1 MFWVTTI
8 FVIIILIFFNALYV
22 ASEFSTV
29 SSRRSRLSHQANEGN
44 KLAETILR
52 IVENPQRL
60 DSYVATCQVGITIS
74 SLVLGFYGQ
83 GQLTN
88 SITPIITS
96 FSNLSHSGAQS
107 ISATVILII
116 LSIFQILLGEIVPK
130 NIGIQYPERLALMTA
145 IPMRWSEVIFKPLI
159 WLFNGS
165 GILIMRLL
173 KLEPSTEHS
182 HIHSPEEI
190 AFLIEE
196 SGEGGALKTEEHRL
210 LVNTLKMRE
219 ATIRQ
224 VMIPRA
230 RMLTAPIT
238 TSRKQ
243 LLSLVAD
250 SPYSRIPIFE
260 EDIDKILGVIHLRD
274 LLCLEYYEET
284 LPIHHLIHPVPFI
297 PESISVKETFN
308 LLQKKRFQAAIVLDE
323 YGGTSG
329 LVTLEDIL
337 EQIFGDLKDEFD
349 AETPK
354 FQLLPGNQI
363 WIRGDMLI
371 GQVNELLNI
380 NLPEEDIDTIG
391 GLILNEIGYV
401 PIANDEVMISKFKFR
416 VEKMSGRGVAIASY
430 SATPEL
436 IQVINEKYP

>member
-1 MFWVTTI
+1 
-8 FVIIILIFFNALYV
+8 
-22 ASEFSTV
+22 
-29 SSRRSRLSHQANEGN
+29 
-44 KLAETILR
+44 
-52 IVENPQRL
+52 
-60 DSYVATCQVGITIS
+60 VGITIS

-83 GQLTN
+83 AQLSSVIASTFTGFGN
-88 SITPIITS
+88 ISES
-96 FSNLSHSGAQS
+96 AAKS
-107 ISATVILII
+107 ISATVILVI
-116 LSIFQILLGEIVPK
+116 LSIFQILLGELIPK
-130 NIGIQYPERLALMTA
+130 NIGIQFPERLALLTA

-190 AFLIEE
+190 ALLIEE

-210 LVNTLKMRE
+210 LSNTLKMRE

-230 RMLTAPIT
+230 RMLTAQNTI
-238 TSRKQ
+238 SRQ
-243 LLSLVAD
+243 HLLSLVAD

-260 EDIDKILGVIHLRD
+260 EDVDKILGVIHLRD
-274 LLCLEYYEET
+274 LLCLEKDEEN
-284 LPIHHLIHPVPFI
+284 LSIQKIIHPVPFV
-297 PESISVKETFN
+297 PESMSVKEIFS
-308 LLQKKRFQAAIVLDE
+308 LLQKKRHQVAIVLDE
-323 YGGTSG
+323 FGGTSG

-349 AETPK
+349 AETPN

-371 GQVNELLNI
+371 SQVNDLLNI
-380 NLPEEDIDTIG
+380 NLPEKDFDTIG
-391 GLILNEIGYV
+391 GMILNEIGYV
-401 PIANDEVMISKFKFR
+401 PIANDEVTISSNKFR
-416 VEKMSGRGVAIASY
+416 VEKMSGRGVAIISY
-430 SATPEL
+430 TATKNL
-436 IQVINEKYP
+436 IQAINDRFS

>member
-8 FVIIILIFFNALYV
+8 LIIIILIFFNALYV

-29 SSRRSRLSHQANEGN
+29 SSRRSRLSHQIKEGN
-44 KLAETILR
+44 RLAETILR

-83 GQLTN
+83 GQLSN
-88 SITPIITS
+88 SIAPIFAS
-96 FSNLSHSGAQS
+96 LGNLSHPVAQS
-107 ISATVILII
+107 ISVTIILIV
-116 LSIFQILLGEIVPK
+116 LSIFQILLGELVPK
-130 NIGIQYPERLALMTA
+130 NIGIQYPEQLAIATA
-145 IPMRWSEVIFKPLI
+145 IPMRWSEIIFKPLI

-165 GILIMRLL
+165 GILIMQLL
-173 KLEPSTEHS
+173 KLDPSTEHS

-190 AFLIEE
+190 ALLIEE

-210 LVNTLKMRE
+210 LANTLKMRE
-219 ATIRQ
+219 STIRH
-224 VMIPRA
+224 VMIPRS

-238 TSRKQ
+238 ISPQQ

-260 EDIDKILGVIHLRD
+260 EDVDKILGVIHLRD
-274 LLCLEYYEET
+274 LLCLQYHGEIQSIRNIIY
-284 LPIHHLIHPVPFI
+284 PVPFL
-297 PESISVKETFN
+297 PESMLVKEAFS

-323 YGGTSG
+323 YGGTLG

-349 AETPK
+349 SEAPK

-363 WIRGDMLI
+363 WLRGDMLI
-371 GQVNELLNI
+371 EQVNDLLNLD
-380 NLPEEDIDTIG
+380 LPNEDIDTIG
-391 GLILNEIGYV
+391 GLILSEIGYV
-401 PIANDEVMISKFKFR
+401 PIANDEVTISNIKFR
-416 VEKMSGRGVAIASY
+416 VEKMSGRGVAIVSY

-436 IQVINEKYP
+436 IQAINENFP